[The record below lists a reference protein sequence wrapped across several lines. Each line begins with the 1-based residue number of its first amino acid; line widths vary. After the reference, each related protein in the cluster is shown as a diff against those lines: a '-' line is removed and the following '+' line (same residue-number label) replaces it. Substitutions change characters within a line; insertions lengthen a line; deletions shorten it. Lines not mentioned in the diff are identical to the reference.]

1 MNDELVDIVDPENR
15 VLYQLTKSQAHAEG
29 LLHRCVLAMLI
40 TPQQEWILVRQSS
53 DRQDTGQFVFPMGG
67 HVQAGETVDAALRRE
82 VKEEL
87 GLDDFESRFVGNTE
101 YRRTVLGRDENHFFH
116 FFEIFSPHDPVLGEE
131 AVEFKKFNPAEIGEI
146 CRTRSNEFGHNFH
159 FSMKV
164 WYPHLLS

>member
-1 MNDELVDIVDPENR
+1 MDELVDIINSEDH

-40 TPQQEWILVRQSS
+40 TPDQEWVLVRQSS
-53 DRQDTGQFVFPMGG
+53 DRQDAGQFVFPMGG
-67 HVQAGETVDAALRRE
+67 HVQAGETIAAALQRE

-87 GLDDFESRFVGNTE
+87 GLDAFESRFVGNAE

-131 AVEFKKFNPAEIGEI
+131 AVEFKKFKSTEVGKYSQANAH
-146 CRTRSNEFGHNFH
+146 EFGHNFH
-159 FSMKV
+159 FGMKT
-164 WYPHLLS
+164 WYPHLLT